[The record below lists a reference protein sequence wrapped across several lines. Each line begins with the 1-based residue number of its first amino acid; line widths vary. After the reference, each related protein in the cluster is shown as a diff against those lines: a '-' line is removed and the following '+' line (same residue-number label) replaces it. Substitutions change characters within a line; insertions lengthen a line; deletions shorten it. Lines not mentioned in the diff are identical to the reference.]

1 VIALLSN
8 NAPKKNSAF
17 PTPAIFATTMEGSV
31 ACRQGSRSQ
40 IWNGV
45 GGGGNLL
52 TTEGGRN
59 KRGPVCSSLGNC
71 EIKSRFEVHLWHL
84 YSIYFMTFCSLCNW
98 EKTFL
103 TVIIIKIFN
112 RVANA
117 KKLFAMVDYRWK
129 KANWYTCN
137 MCLQKYV
144 EHTICYSIII

>member
-1 VIALLSN
+1 MLQKKIQHSPPPPFLPQLWKGLLPVGKDHG
-8 NAPKKNSAF
+8 AKF
-17 PTPAIFATTMEGSV
+17 GMG
-31 ACRQGSRSQ
+31 
-40 IWNGV
+40 W
-45 GGGGNLL
+45 GGGGNLM
-52 TTEGGRN
+52 TTEGGKN
-59 KRGPVCSSLGNC
+59 KQGPVCSSLGNC